1 MYYLLAYVLMN
12 IGAFGCVVLVSNSIK
27 SDHIEEYSGLSKR
40 EPVLAFILT
49 VFLLSL
55 AGIPPLAGFFG
66 KFLVFAAAIQS
77 KYYLL
82 AVAGVVNSV
91 IAVFYYVKVIKFMY
105 LNEPHTMARER
116 KPLSVKL
123 ALVIALIGVLAAG
136 LFPVPFLMWIG
147 SSLL

>member
-1 MYYLLAYVLMN
+1 
-12 IGAFGCVVLVSNSIK
+12 
-27 SDHIEEYSGLSKR
+27 
-40 EPVLAFILT
+40 
-49 VFLLSL
+49 
-55 AGIPPLAGFFG
+55 
-66 KFLVFAAAIQS
+66 
-77 KYYLL
+77 
-82 AVAGVVNSV
+82 V